1 MSRLLRASA
10 ALLLAGAA
18 ALAGA
23 SAAQAHDVLV
33 GTNPA
38 DGSVVEVPPHHVT
51 LTFTEPAVAL
61 GTEIVV
67 TGPDGTVA
75 STGPAE
81 LVDDDVN
88 QYLLEQLPKG
98 LYTVQWRVTSAD
110 GHAVDGTFT
119 FTAQNA
125 IGLPPDSTAV
135 PVATTPAAEPTTG
148 PTVAPTTETA
158 TPTASTSPTP
168 VAAPSPDDQAV
179 APGVLVGIGA
189 ALLLVGGV
197 VAWLLLR
204 RPSAGTGAVTA
215 GPTLDGP
222 TAGPMAGPARDPR
235 PDDLP

>member
-1 MSRLLRASA
+1 V
-10 ALLLAGAA
+10 A

-23 SAAQAHDVLV
+23 SASQAHDVLV

-38 DGSVVEVPPHHVT
+38 DGSTVEVPPHHVT
-51 LTFTEPAVAL
+51 LSFSEPAVAL

-81 LVDDDVN
+81 LVDKDVN

-98 LYTVQWRVTSAD
+98 LYTVEWRVTSED
-110 GHAVDGTFT
+110 GHPVTGTFT
-119 FTAQNA
+119 FTAQSA
-125 IGLPPDSTAV
+125 IGLPPDATSV
-135 PVATTPAAEPTTG
+135 PGATEPATEPATDPGATDAATSE
-148 PTVAPTTETA
+148 PVAPTGE
-158 TPTASTSPTP
+158 PSPTP

-179 APGVLVGIGA
+179 SPGVLVGIGA
-189 ALLLVGGV
+189 ALLVAGGV

-204 RPSAGTGAVTA
+204 RPPADAA
-215 GPTLDGP
+215 
-222 TAGPMAGPARDPR
+222 AGPAGASPTGSPGASSGPSSGQDPR